1 MKKPVL
7 IAILIVALL
16 AGGLV
21 TAAYGASPN
30 SPLYAVRTSI
40 LGETPE
46 DEVVPPVEEP
56 EWQDQ
61 LANLDELEELDQLAE
76 LDAFADLDIK
86 DYKSVDPAL
95 YTDTLPVDDDDD
107 PTRPGDDEW
116 TYEGEWF
123 EGHFSVMP
131 IPDCTVVETEPNP
144 VLKKLADIYGVTYE
158 EVKGWYCEGRSLPE
172 ITMALNISSKTGV
185 PVADLFAK
193 RDAGMTWA
201 EILKE
206 LGYTHDDMLTDPILP
221 PGLKDAICLDAE
233 GLAKLKEMAGE
244 YDMPIDEMIAW
255 YCEGNGFEELEKAFS
270 IFKEIGIDMDKI
282 LADHDNGL
290 SWEEMM
296 KGYDI
301 GDMPDWPEIDLPSH
315 DEKLDKLPEDME
327 KVKEAFKDGSLE
339 DLWKNLKDLPI
350 PPWPGDDNP

>member
-1 MKKPVL
+1 MKKPIL
-7 IAILIVALL
+7 IAFLVVALL

-46 DEVVPPVEEP
+46 DEVEPPAEEP

-61 LANLDELEELDQLAE
+61 LANLDELKELDQLAE
-76 LDAFADLDIK
+76 LDEFADLDIN
-86 DYKSVDPAL
+86 DYKSVDPAF

-172 ITMALNISSKTGV
+172 ISMALNISSKTGV

-193 RDAGMTWA
+193 RDAGLSWS

-233 GLAKLKEMAGE
+233 GLAKLKEMAAE
-244 YDMPIDEMIAW
+244 YEMPIDEMIAW
-255 YCEGNGFEELEKAFS
+255 YCEGNGFEEIEKAFS

-282 LADHDNGL
+282 LADHNSGL
-290 SWEEMM
+290 GWEELM
-296 KGYDI
+296 KGYGI
-301 GDMPDWPEIDLPSH
+301 EDMPDWPEIDLPNH

-327 KVKEAFKDGSLE
+327 KVKEALKDANFEEL
-339 DLWKNLKDLPI
+339 LKKLKDLPI
-350 PPWPGDDNP
+350 PPWPGDDTP